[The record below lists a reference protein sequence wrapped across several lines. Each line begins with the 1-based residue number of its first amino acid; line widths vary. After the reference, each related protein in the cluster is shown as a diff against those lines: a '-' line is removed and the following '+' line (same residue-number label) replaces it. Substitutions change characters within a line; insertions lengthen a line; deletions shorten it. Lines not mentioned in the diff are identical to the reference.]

1 MLLYGEPGFFGSWIN
16 GIVITVLFLI
26 GLLLLKFFFYSRTGR
41 KTDDV
46 YQKTM
51 KKYEKLP
58 YNTRKFV
65 GIFSMI
71 VYCLAIIVLFI
82 WVES

>member
-1 MLLYGEPGFFGSWIN
+1 MLLYGEPGFIENWIN

-26 GLLLLKFFFYSRTGR
+26 GLWLLKFFFYSKTG
-41 KTDDV
+41 KKADHV
-46 YQKTM
+46 YQKSM
-51 KKYEKLP
+51 NKFENLP

-65 GIFSMI
+65 GVFSMI
-71 VYCLAIIVLFI
+71 VYCLVIIIVFI